1 MVRTWRGVKTYHIIT
16 KDIGS
21 RLKQAVNSSTKCK
34 CNLGT
39 REMKI
44 DLQSKLC
51 IRIVTPTGAA

>member
-21 RLKQAVNSSTKCK
+21 RPKQAVNSSTKCK

-44 DLQSKLC
+44 DLQSKNF
-51 IRIVTPTGAA
+51 A